1 MGSVVLSV
9 VLIVFKFS
17 NKNTRTKCYGVF
29 TVNLVQIPHNIQQ
42 IDLVSPFL
50 ALNMYLISGLSKI
63 LFKNYRPIRY
73 VHIQS

>member
-1 MGSVVLSV
+1 M
-9 VLIVFKFS
+9 
-17 NKNTRTKCYGVF
+17 KCYGVF
-29 TVNLVQIPHNIQQ
+29 TVNLVQIPHNIQR

-50 ALNMYLISGLSKI
+50 ALNLYLSSGLSKI